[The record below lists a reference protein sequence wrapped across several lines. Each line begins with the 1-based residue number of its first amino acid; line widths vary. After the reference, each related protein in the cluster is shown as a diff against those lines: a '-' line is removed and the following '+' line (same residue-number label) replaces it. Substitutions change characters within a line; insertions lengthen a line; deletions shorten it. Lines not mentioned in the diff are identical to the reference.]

1 MIKLLSHLSHVR
13 LAAPDVEASVLF
25 YGRELGLRE
34 IYRDEGSVYLRT
46 SDDYYLFSLAIER
59 GPEPALVSL
68 GWRTVSEAALDEA
81 AARVRASGVEGHW
94 RQPSF
99 GRGHSFVFTGP
110 WGHTMELF
118 AHAEKFRPPQ
128 HAADAD
134 ASTAQVRALDHV
146 TIATTEVTACV
157 TWHSDV
163 LGLQRVPDTRLES
176 SGTTVYAVLGANA
189 ASCELGVVLDG
200 SARSGRINH
209 VAYRIESRQAL
220 VDAAPALA
228 AAGVRVEHGPSTH
241 LEYGPSIHVLG
252 EQNYLYLRDPSGL
265 RLELTTGA
273 FLPAVPDHTPAFWR
287 PSPGPGNFY
296 LNARMPL
303 SMTEGFPPD
312 TAPTG
317 TEEGLVP
324 GTETRL
330 LPPSGTR
337 RTR

>member
-13 LAAPDVEASVLF
+13 LAAADVEASVLF
-25 YGRELGLRE
+25 YSGQLGLRE
-34 IYRDEGSVYLRT
+34 VYRDHGSVYLRT
-46 SDDYYLFSLAIER
+46 SDDFYLFSLVVEP

-81 AARVRASGVEGHW
+81 AERVQSSGVEGQW
-94 RQPSF
+94 RQPAF
-99 GRGHSFVFTGP
+99 GRGRSFVFTGP

-128 HAADAD
+128 HAAEAEAGTAD
-134 ASTAQVRALDHV
+134 VRALDHV

-163 LGLQRVPDTRLES
+163 LGLQLQPETQLDS
-176 SGTTVYAVLGANA
+176 SDITVYAVLGTNA
-189 ASCELGVVLDG
+189 ASRELGVVLD
-200 SARSGRINH
+200 SSSRPGRINH
-209 VAYRIESRQAL
+209 VAYRLDTRQAL
-220 VDAAPALA
+220 LDAAPALTA
-228 AAGVRVEHGPSTH
+228 GGVRIEHGPSTH

-252 EQNYLYLRDPSGL
+252 EQNYLYVREPSGL
-265 RLELTTGA
+265 RVELTTGG
-273 FLPAVPDHTPAFWR
+273 FLPAVPDRTPALWR

-312 TAPTG
+312 GSPTA

-330 LPPSGTR
+330 VPPIIPR
-337 RTR
+337 RMH